1 MRVRDNADFKHVLKK
16 KVEDFSYI
24 LQLHELFHLLLGV
37 ARSTVVKLQTFAFGV
52 RTLEMMFQQKYKH
65 NGTLGRHLV
74 RAITTC
80 FDQSFNNEAVFSCVT
95 MILLAR
101 LLTDPL
107 WLPFNGIFPIA
118 VGISQFSID
127 RFFEKPENKLN
138 SRPERSFVSS
148 DMVTKMN
155 LCANHVRQNNLE
167 KNQRGKY
174 F

>member
-1 MRVRDNADFKHVLKK
+1 M
-16 KVEDFSYI
+16 
-24 LQLHELFHLLLGV
+24 
-37 ARSTVVKLQTFAFGV
+37 
-52 RTLEMMFQQKYKH
+52 
-65 NGTLGRHLV
+65 

-80 FDQSFNNEAVFSCVT
+80 FDQRFNNEAVFSCVT

-107 WLPFNGIFPIA
+107 WLPFNGIFSIA

-127 RFFEKPENKLN
+127 RFFEKPENKPN

-167 KNQRGKY
+167 KNQRGKIFLIGDLCVGNNHANFKEFLAVPEEIITRRFFVY
-174 F
+174 DSLC